1 MNFRN
6 ILTVVKSCLNSNE
19 HGNINGYQTYPPIK
33 KGKSLVTEILPTFGE
48 IVPSLVHTPVFHGW
62 LPPCPQVLLSSQGP
76 KNCTV
81 LPAACWSRSSW
92 DRITIKI
99 LRWFC
104 WLFQNPYHSIFF
116 NPILRFLR
124 IFVNFRGFWPL
135 FEMMTIQGLRAE
147 AEWPADWTRST
158 CFLLLWSQRGRKYI
172 AFLLFSYILCD
183 TDKEYKRDKNRTSK
197 NCTLYINISYSSIV
211 WGDPL

>member
-1 MNFRN
+1 M
-6 ILTVVKSCLNSNE
+6 K
-19 HGNINGYQTYPPIK
+19 
-33 KGKSLVTEILPTFGE
+33 LVTWASFLRLLNISEKNLGASWISAIFSLCKKLFELQWTWEYQWISNLPPPHKKREVTSHRDSPTFGE

-104 WLFQNPYHSIFF
+104 WLSKILTIPFF
-116 NPILRFLR
+116 FPILRFLR

-183 TDKEYKRDKNRTSK
+183 TDKD
-197 NCTLYINISYSSIV
+197 I
-211 WGDPL
+211 